1 MFLDAVHDIYLFQH
15 ITKPTRYRAN
25 TTANT
30 LDLVFTNEEGMVDGI
45 EYLPAIGSSDHVCLR
60 FNLLYYSSYSQV
72 SRPKYNL
79 YQANFDTVR
88 QLLQEIDWDD
98 NLSPLDI
105 HSALQ
110 FFATKFTSM
119 IKECIP
125 LYLSRKKKNIYATH
139 KVFYLR
145 NKKHKLWN
153 KYMCSN
159 SSIDF
164 QHCSQVRN
172 KFHKL
177 TRTLCTNYE
186 NKLVSNVK
194 SNPRQF
200 WRYMLILN

>member
-1 MFLDAVHDIYLFQH
+1 MFLDAVHDICLFQH
-15 ITKPTRYRAN
+15 ITKPTCYRAN

-45 EYLPAIGSSDHVCLR
+45 KYSPAIGSSDHVCLQ
-60 FNLLYYSSYSQV
+60 FNLLCYSSYNQV

-79 YQANFDTVR
+79 YQANFDTIR

-98 NLSPLDI
+98 NL
-105 HSALQ
+105 
-110 FFATKFTSM
+110 
-119 IKECIP
+119 
-125 LYLSRKKKNIYATH
+125 Y
-139 KVFYLR
+139 
-145 NKKHKLWN
+145 
-153 KYMCSN
+153 
-159 SSIDF
+159 SIDF

-172 KFHKL
+172 KLHKL

-200 WRYMLILN
+200 WSYVHSQLKVHPKMDSSSEAFW